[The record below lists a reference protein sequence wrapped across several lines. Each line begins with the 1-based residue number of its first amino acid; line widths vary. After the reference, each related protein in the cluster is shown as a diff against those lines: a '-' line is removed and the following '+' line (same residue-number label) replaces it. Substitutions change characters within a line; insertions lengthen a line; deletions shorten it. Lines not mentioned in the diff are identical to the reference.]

1 MIKIKKRE
9 KLPGKRLFVDA
20 LMIALVLAGV
30 FLLDGNLCIYKR
42 TLGIPC
48 PGCGMTRAF
57 ISLAKLDIRSAF
69 YYHPLFILPVLPALL
84 FLFKKKQFVVQ
95 LYKSNRFWL
104 AILFIVLS
112 VYLYRMIALFPD
124 QAPMDFNSKA
134 VLPSLL
140 IDSN

>member
-1 MIKIKKRE
+1 M
-9 KLPGKRLFVDA
+9 DA

-42 TLGIPC
+42 ALGIPC

-69 YYHPLFILPVLPALL
+69 YYHPLFILPMFLAGL
-84 FLFKKKQFVVQ
+84 FLFKKKQFAAQ
-95 LYKSNRFWL
+95 IYKSNRFWL
-104 AILFIVLS
+104 VILLIVLS
-112 VYLYRMIALFPD
+112 VYLYRMVTLFPD

-140 IDSN
+140 TDRN

>member
-1 MIKIKKRE
+1 M
-9 KLPGKRLFVDA
+9 DA
-20 LMIALVLAGV
+20 IMIALVLLGV
-30 FLLDGNLCIYKR
+30 FLLDGNLCVYKR

-57 ISLAKLDIRSAF
+57 ISLAKLDIRAAF
-69 YYHPLFILPVLPALL
+69 YYHPLFILPVLLAVL
-84 FLFKKKQFVVQ
+84 FLFKNRFAAKV
-95 LYKSNRFWL
+95 YKSNRFWL

-112 VYLYRMIALFPD
+112 VYLYRMVTLFPD